1 MTNRSSSWWVEDACV
16 PIWNTFDL
24 IRRKH
29 CGDCS
34 SRPFKW
40 NAMNDLCFD
49 KFSPRWRACHA
60 PYPRF
65 IDPLL
70 NRLWAVVIS
79 SRTIF
84 TFPMPF
90 PKLQWTPSLVLSLS
104 SILEASFKNAT
115 LEQGQPLGFFEI
127 LQFFFLFW
135 SFSLIARL
143 EKSHTQVQKAEYF
156 LKALT
161 LDYILF
167 WSMEWVVPLTFLLK
181 FSIWCIAICTVGC
194 VVKTVWSSRL
204 ILKKK
209 KIIFC
214 LLGEI
219 CQTLLSFCKFLN
231 FIPSLILSPFLTLH
245 AIVPPSSCPSI
256 YALLLSSEFQVEK
269 CWKNLYFLFLNSW
282 MKISLHACLYKVK
295 KKINHQK
302 VYGRHSS

>member
-104 SILEASFKNAT
+104 STLEASFKNAT

-127 LQFFFLFW
+127 LQFFF
-135 SFSLIARL
+135 SFLKFLINSQIGKIPYSSAKSRIFPESFNTRL
-143 EKSHTQVQKAEYF
+143 YFILIYGVSCTLDLSPQVQYMMYRH
-156 LKALT
+156 LHRWLCCQDC
-161 LDYILF
+161 LI
-167 WSMEWVVPLTFLLK
+167 V
-181 FSIWCIAICTVGC
+181 SID
-194 VVKTVWSSRL
+194 
-204 ILKKK
+204 LKKK
-209 KIIFC
+209 K
-214 LLGEI
+214 
-219 CQTLLSFCKFLN
+219 
-231 FIPSLILSPFLTLH
+231 
-245 AIVPPSSCPSI
+245 
-256 YALLLSSEFQVEK
+256 
-269 CWKNLYFLFLNSW
+269 LYF
-282 MKISLHACLYKVK
+282 AY
-295 KKINHQK
+295 
-302 VYGRHSS
+302 